1 MPAALLDELV
11 GRSGADP
18 TSASHQSRRL
28 ITRRSQVQILPP
40 LLTRALVPG
49 PSVRKL
55 VALRHNA
62 VVPGHGTSLPAELR
76 DTSQVRPETRYAKS
90 GNVNIAYQVVGDG
103 PPDLVAVDVISHIEL
118 DREIPSKTR
127 FFTRLASISRLF
139 RVNQRGTGMSDRDV
153 GVPTLET
160 RMDDIRAVLDAARS
174 ERAVLFGLGDASPL
188 SVLFAATYPER
199 TAGLILMNASPRFV
213 KSPDLPWLPTREET
227 QRQADDTERRWG
239 DPAFAAE
246 VIGMANPSALEEELQ
261 SIARAFRLSVS
272 PGAAAAYIR
281 MNIDVDVCG
290 VLPLIRVPTLVMHR
304 KDEEAWDIRSGRY
317 LAEHI
322 PGARFVELPGAD
334 FSPSLGEQEPV
345 FAELESFLGD
355 VVAGT
360 HPEVEPDRVLATVLF
375 SDIVG
380 SSEKAATLGD
390 RAWRELLLRHHE
402 LVRRQLVRFRG
413 REVDTA
419 GDGFFA
425 SFDGP
430 ARAIRCGC
438 AITESMQ
445 DLGLDVRA
453 GLHTGE
459 CEVVDGKVAGIAV
472 HTGARVA
479 SQANAGEVL
488 VSSTVKDLVAG
499 SGIQFRD
506 RGVAALKGIPGEWR
520 LFAVDRLAK
529 HASPTA

>member
-1 MPAALLDELV
+1 M
-11 GRSGADP
+11 
-18 TSASHQSRRL
+18 
-28 ITRRSQVQILPP
+28 
-40 LLTRALVPG
+40 
-49 PSVRKL
+49 
-55 VALRHNA
+55 
-62 VVPGHGTSLPAELR
+62 
-76 DTSQVRPETRYAKS
+76 RPETRYAKS

-103 PPDLVAVDVISHIEL
+103 PPDLVALAVVSHIEL
-118 DREIPSKTR
+118 EWEIPSNVR
-127 FFTRLASISRLF
+127 FLSRLASICRLL
-139 RVNQRGTGMSDRDV
+139 RINQRGTGMSDRDA

-160 RMDDIRAVLDAARS
+160 RMDDIRAVLDAVRS

-213 KSPDLPWLPTREET
+213 KSPSLPWLPTREET
-227 QRQADDTERRWG
+227 QRQADEFESRWG
-239 DPAFAAE
+239 DPEWAYEFISSGSTA
-246 VIGMANPSALEEELQ
+246 SEEENR
-261 SIARAFRLSVS
+261 ARSRVFRLSVS

-281 MNIDVDVCG
+281 MNIDVDVCD

-304 KDEEAWDIRSGRY
+304 KDGGGWDIRSGRY

-334 FSPSLGEQEPV
+334 FSPALGDQEPL
-345 FAELESFLGD
+345 FAELEGFLAN

-360 HPEVEPDRVLATVLF
+360 HAEVETDRVLATVLF

-380 SSEKAATLGD
+380 SSERAATLGD

-413 REVDTA
+413 QEVDTA

-438 AITESMQ
+438 AIAENMPE
-445 DLGLDVRA
+445 LGLEVRV

-459 CEVVDGKVAGIAV
+459 CELVDGKVAGIAV

-479 SQANAGEVL
+479 ANAQPGEVL
-488 VSSTVKDLVAG
+488 VSSTVRDLVAG
-499 SGIQFRD
+499 SGLIFED
-506 RGVAALKGIPGEWR
+506 RGSHELKGIPGEWR
-520 LFAVDRLAK
+520 LYAVAMG
-529 HASPTA
+529 S